1 MNLSQFLAVCKD
13 RPNDPDGFFYTVYF
27 VNNTEQKIENLSY
40 TTGGFATYDEEIV
53 QTSVHEKSLGAVGAF
68 SAVKVEEDDEGAF
81 DFTIQFDFELRLH
94 GGETERKQFHIGK
107 YLRGGTK
114 PFELLPV
121 LKKYGY
127 VFKGI
132 QK

>member
-27 VNNTEQKIENLSY
+27 VNNTEQEIENLSY
-40 TTGGFATYDEEIV
+40 ATGGFATFDDEVV
-53 QTSVHEKSLGAVGAF
+53 QTSIHEKSLGKVQPY

-81 DFTIQFDFELRLH
+81 DFTIQFDFELKLH
-94 GGETERKQFHIGK
+94 DGETEKKNFMIGK
-107 YLRGGTK
+107 YLSGGTK

-121 LKKYGY
+121 LSKYGY
-127 VFKGI
+127 AFKS
-132 QK
+132 K